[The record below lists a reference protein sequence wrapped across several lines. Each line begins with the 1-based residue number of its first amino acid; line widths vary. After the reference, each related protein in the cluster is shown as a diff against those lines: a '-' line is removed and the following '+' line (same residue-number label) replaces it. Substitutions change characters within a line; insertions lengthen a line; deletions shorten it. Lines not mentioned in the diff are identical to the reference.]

1 MRRPKILIVDDEP
14 DICDQIVRWL
24 NSEDYSADVAHT
36 GQQTLSM
43 LANYEYPVVLL
54 DIKLPDISGFDIL
67 KQIRQRYPDTC
78 PIMIT
83 AFIDLAMSEQA
94 MQIGAFD
101 FLIKPINF
109 NELLPRIKNAL
120 ARFNENREREFETE
134 DQQRRYSFGN
144 IIGESPVMQQMHR
157 TIRRIAGSDETVLI
171 LGETGTGKELVA
183 KAIHYNSLR
192 RNKKMMV
199 TDCST
204 LAQSLIES
212 ELFGHE
218 KGAFTGADNKKIGRF
233 ERAHGTTL
241 FFDEIGELTIDMQMK
256 LLRFLQERTIERVG
270 GTEVI
275 HIDTRVIAATA
286 VDLKKAIQ
294 KARFRKD
301 LFQRLNVVTINI
313 PPLRERLSDVPLLV
327 KHFIQRYSL
336 NSAVKGISD
345 RALDMLMRYHF
356 PGNVRELENII
367 RRAIVTTDNE
377 ILQPAD
383 ITFDTIEE
391 SNLFNGELFDRSL
404 EMFMDLCEMEYLKHL
419 MIRFNNQKRKAS
431 EFAGIDRTTL
441 YSKLKKYGLQNN
453 GE

>member
-1 MRRPKILIVDDEP
+1 
-14 DICDQIVRWL
+14 
-24 NSEDYSADVAHT
+24 
-36 GQQTLSM
+36 
-43 LANYEYPVVLL
+43 
-54 DIKLPDISGFDIL
+54 
-67 KQIRQRYPDTC
+67 
-78 PIMIT
+78 
-83 AFIDLAMSEQA
+83 
-94 MQIGAFD
+94 
-101 FLIKPINF
+101 
-109 NELLPRIKNAL
+109 
-120 ARFNENREREFETE
+120 
-134 DQQRRYSFGN
+134 
-144 IIGESPVMQQMHR
+144 
-157 TIRRIAGSDETVLI
+157 
-171 LGETGTGKELVA
+171 
-183 KAIHYNSLR
+183 
-192 RNKKMMV
+192 
-199 TDCST
+199 
-204 LAQSLIES
+204 
-212 ELFGHE
+212 
-218 KGAFTGADNKKIGRF
+218 
-233 ERAHGTTL
+233 
-241 FFDEIGELTIDMQMK
+241 MQMK